1 MSATEVIA
9 ELKALPESERDRVLS
24 YLVADAELREDL
36 QDSITLEARR
46 HEPSRPL
53 ADVLNDLDIPEG
65 KKKLARAAEALRDDY
80 TGNKDLTA
88 FTTLDGEPLHAQG

>member
-9 ELKALPESERDRVLS
+9 EIKALPDNERDRVLS

-36 QDSITLEARR
+36 QDSLTIETRR

-53 ADVLNDLDIPEG
+53 ADVLNDLGI
-65 KKKLARAAEALRDDY
+65 K
-80 TGNKDLTA
+80 T
-88 FTTLDGEPLHAQG
+88 

>member
-9 ELKALPESERDRVLS
+9 EFKALPDNERERVLS

-36 QDSITLEARR
+36 QDSITIEVRR

-53 ADVLNDLDIPEG
+53 ADVLNDLGVKE
-65 KKKLARAAEALRDDY
+65 
-80 TGNKDLTA
+80 
-88 FTTLDGEPLHAQG
+88 